1 MADFVGNNT
10 GSSES
15 HAGSS
20 SKASTK
26 HAFERTQNDD
36 KELPVAASSTLTGDA
51 ISCSSRGKNYAK
63 NQRKKFNRKAASAG
77 KILLSEV
84 NASNSR
90 SSLRFQIKLQNGF
103 FTNALKDEL
112 LSDLNVFL
120 YQTPPGSLIPTFCG
134 CGIRYGRM
142 WFSPENQ
149 ESHDWLKQ
157 KLMVINET
165 AIDGCKFV
173 FEPFNLHTN
182 NVCLRVP
189 WNANEK
195 LNQTDVLNRIVFQN
209 PSILANFWKINNV
222 KSMENGYR
230 LFFCSIGD
238 DSVELLRKQNFMI
251 NYGFHKISA
260 RLLSK
265 K

>member
-1 MADFVGNNT
+1 MCWRVKTSNGSRDYLNSDDLSFLFWTPWIADHLVRAIEHSISNMADFVGNNT

-103 FTNALKDEL
+103 FTNA
-112 LSDLNVFL
+112 
-120 YQTPPGSLIPTFCG
+120 
-134 CGIRYGRM
+134 RRM
-142 WFSPENQ
+142 NY
-149 ESHDWLKQ
+149 L
-157 KLMVINET
+157 
-165 AIDGCKFV
+165 AI
-173 FEPFNLHTN
+173 
-182 NVCLRVP
+182 
-189 WNANEK
+189 
-195 LNQTDVLNRIVFQN
+195 
-209 PSILANFWKINNV
+209 
-222 KSMENGYR
+222 
-230 LFFCSIGD
+230 
-238 DSVELLRKQNFMI
+238 
-251 NYGFHKISA
+251 
-260 RLLSK
+260 
-265 K
+265 